1 MKNISRKILVL
12 ATSISLST
20 SLAFA
25 CEQTDF
31 DAWKECFIKEKQL
44 SPTEAAVFE
53 HAQFLQRV
61 IELDRKQ
68 PEKTLTFTQYKKVVA
83 LSERIKNAK
92 AYYLDN
98 KELLNEIS
106 AKYNV
111 EPEVIV
117 ALVGM
122 ESDFGKIMG
131 KFNVVDSL
139 ASLSF
144 EGRRKAFFEKELMN
158 ILQISNQQNLG
169 YDDFKG
175 SWAGAMGQCQFMPSS
190 FLAFAVDYDKDG
202 MANIWSS
209 KADIFASA
217 ANYLASNG
225 WQRGNNQITRLSHDI
240 NTKKLT
246 KTAQHTQDYKSLA
259 QNFRNYCENDDKLCK
274 YQDNFF
280 LLSLK
285 DDGNLQPAFLIGKN
299 FAVLMK
305 WNRSHYF
312 GLSVLAIADSIKNV

>member
-1 MKNISRKILVL
+1 MQNIILKIRLLV
-12 ATSISLST
+12 ISFFFFGS
-20 SLAFA
+20 AVA

-31 DAWKECFIKEKQL
+31 DAWKECFIQEKQL
-44 SPTEAAVFE
+44 TADEAAVFE
-53 HAQFLQRV
+53 NAQFLPRV

-68 PEKTLTFTQYKKVVA
+68 PESTLTFTKYKKIIS
-83 LSERIKNAK
+83 LPNKIKNAK
-92 AYYLDN
+92 AYYEQN
-98 KELLNEIS
+98 KDLLNEIG

-111 EPEVIV
+111 EPEIIV

-122 ESDFGKIMG
+122 ESDFGNIMG

-144 EGRRKAFFEKELMN
+144 EGRRKAFFEKELLN
-158 ILQISNQQNLG
+158 ILKIAHQQGLG

-190 FLAFAVDYDKDG
+190 FLSFAVDYDGDG
-202 MANIWSS
+202 VANIWSS
-209 KADIFASA
+209 KADVFASA
-217 ANYLASNG
+217 ANYLASSG
-225 WQRGNNQITRLSHDI
+225 WKVGNNGITRIVNDVDS
-240 NTKKLT
+240 KKLS
-246 KTAQHTQDYKSLA
+246 KTSENNPSYKALA
-259 QNFRNYCENDDKLCK
+259 MNFRDYCAENGKLCE
-274 YQDNFF
+274 YEDNFF

-285 DDGNLQPAFLIGKN
+285 DDANLQPAFLIGKN

-312 GLSVLAIADSIKNV
+312 GLSVLAIADSIKGA